1 MTRAAGTGETAR
13 RAKGAQQAATAKTAE
28 AAAAGG
34 AQGSGAGAGSGRR
47 GRRTDGGQAK
57 STIEQ
62 VARQLFAEHGYDR
75 TSMRQVAI
83 AAGVD
88 PMLVTHYFTS
98 KTGLFAAVVGPPV
111 DPEIAIAHIL
121 GAGPEHVGERMA
133 GFVLRTLETPES
145 RNWVIAM
152 VRAATAEAEIAAV
165 VRARLAEELLAPL
178 AAAAGGSDP
187 EYRAGF
193 LAAQLVGLVTSRY
206 ILALEPLASRP
217 ADEVAADLAPT
228 LQRYLNGALT
238 GVGGGAQ
245 TQTG

>member
-1 MTRAAGTGETAR
+1 VAR
-13 RAKGAQQAATAKTAE
+13 R
-28 AAAAGG
+28 
-34 AQGSGAGAGSGRR
+34 
-47 GRRTDGGQAK
+47 
-57 STIEQ
+57 
-62 VARQLFAEHGYDR
+62 LFAEHGYDR

-238 GVGGGAQ
+238 GVGGGA
-245 TQTG
+245 